1 MRTVLMTILIW
12 AAASAAGRA
21 DELGTFESLPPS
33 SAAKQAELCNR
44 DKSGTTTCIGARG
57 ESQAAGHSALTTRRS
72 FEAEGTGLEPA
83 TPCGA
88 SDFESDR

>member
-12 AAASAAGRA
+12 AAAIAACRAAG
-21 DELGTFESLPPS
+21 LGTSDRLPAPS
-33 SAAKQAELCNR
+33 ATGAAKFSNR
-44 DKSGTTTCIGARG
+44 DKSWTTGCFGARG
-57 ESQAAGHSALTTRRS
+57 VSQAAGHSALTTRRS

-88 SDFESDR
+88 PHFQCGR